1 MKKLMITCPECKHEF
16 SPDESLKHQLDHLMK
31 EERTALATSYEA
43 KVAELSKKESS
54 IDQLVSEKLK
64 SERAKLETEVSKKVR
79 ADFSTEVEELRRQ
92 LEEKQAKA
100 NKATE
105 LQLEVEQ
112 IKRER
117 KEREDSI
124 KLEYEKKLSGE
135 LTKMES
141 TIAERTSQ
149 QYELKIAEREKQLSD
164 LRKQLDEAKR
174 KAEQGSMQTQG
185 EVQEL
190 ALQELL
196 TELFR
201 FDSVQEVSKGQNGAD
216 ILQVVRTQYGK
227 DCGVIAYESKRT
239 KNFSEGWIT
248 KLKDDMREHG
258 ADHGIIVTEA
268 MPKDMPTFGL
278 RNGIWICTYKDVA
291 GLAAAIRQICLT
303 EANIKATEVNRAE
316 KIQALYNYLMSSE
329 FKQKVEAIIE
339 NVDTMRENIDKERK
353 SMLAFWKKQEK
364 AIEQMGYLVVDI
376 IGSIDGISGNA
387 IGPIRGL
394 ELAEVSEIV

>member
-16 SPDESLKHQLDHLMK
+16 SPDESLKHHLDHLMK
-31 EERTALATSYEA
+31 EERAALATSYET
-43 KVAELSKKESS
+43 KMTDLSKREAS
-54 IDQLVSEKLK
+54 IDQLVDEKLK
-64 SERAKLETEVSKKVR
+64 VREARLKSEVTKEIRSDYATEI
-79 ADFSTEVEELRRQ
+79 DELRKQ
-92 LEEKQAKA
+92 VEEKQAKA
-100 NKATE
+100 TKVIG
-105 LQLEVEQ
+105 LQLELEK

-117 KEREDSI
+117 TEREDSI

-141 TIAERTSQ
+141 IIAERTSQ

-174 KAEQGSMQTQG
+174 KAEQGSVQTQG

-190 ALQELL
+190 VLEELL

-201 FDSVQEVSKGQNGAD
+201 FDSIQAVTKGQNGAD

-227 DCGVIAYESKRT
+227 DCGLIAYESKRT
-239 KNFSEGWIT
+239 KNFSEGWIS

-258 ADHGIIVTEA
+258 ANHGIIVTEA
-268 MPKDMPTFGL
+268 MPKDMPAFGL
-278 RNGIWICTYKDVA
+278 RNGIWICAYKDVA

-316 KIQALYNYLMSSE
+316 KIQALYNYLMSSD
-329 FKQKVEAIIE
+329 FKQRVEAIIE
-339 NVDTMRENIDKERK
+339 NVGTMRENIDRERK

-364 AIEQMGYLVVDI
+364 AIEQMGYLFIDI
-376 IGSIDGISGNA
+376 VGSIDGISGNA
-387 IGPIRGL
+387 LGPIRGL
-394 ELAEVSEIV
+394 QLEQSDEAA

>member
-1 MKKLMITCPECKHEF
+1 MITCPECKHEF

-43 KVAELSKKESS
+43 KVAELTKKESS

-117 KEREDSI
+117 KDSI

-239 KNFSEGWIT
+239 KNFSEGWIS

-278 RNGIWICTYKDVA
+278 RNGIWICNYKDVA